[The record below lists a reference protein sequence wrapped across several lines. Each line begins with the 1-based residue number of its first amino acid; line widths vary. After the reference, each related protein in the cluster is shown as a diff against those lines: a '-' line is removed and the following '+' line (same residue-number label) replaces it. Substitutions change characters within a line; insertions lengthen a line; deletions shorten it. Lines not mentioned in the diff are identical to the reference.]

1 MIGTSSQIHSVW
13 LAKYDLELC
22 MWKTSPD
29 SQLSLKM
36 DDQPTQE
43 PWSENWPRSGMTV
56 GGTLYQRRTL
66 AQDLLTVLVPLDVAD
81 GSGLDSSESE
91 GKVEPAR
98 SAEQTDAGRYFHI
111 SPSTL

>member
-1 MIGTSSQIHSVW
+1 MGVGLAFPFASGTIRLAGRRGRDDIHSATPGCAV
-13 LAKYDLELC
+13 EL
-22 MWKTSPD
+22 SDIVPD
-29 SQLSLKM
+29 GGIVEDAVFDTGLK
-36 DDQPTQE
+36 
-43 PWSENWPRSGMTV
+43 
-56 GGTLYQRRTL
+56 
-66 AQDLLTVLVPLDVAD
+66 DLLTVLVPFDVAD